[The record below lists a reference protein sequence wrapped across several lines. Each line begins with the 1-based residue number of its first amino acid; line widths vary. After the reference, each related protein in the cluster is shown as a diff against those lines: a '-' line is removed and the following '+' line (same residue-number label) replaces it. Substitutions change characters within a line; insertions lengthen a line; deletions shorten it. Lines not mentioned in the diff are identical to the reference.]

1 MRNKPVIPKEYQ
13 MTEGV
18 SGFTHGEW
26 TELKRM
32 VDAGYERF
40 WRKRG
45 GKPTSRFKERFSDSY
60 KNTSKEGNDK

>member
-1 MRNKPVIPKEYQ
+1 